1 MSSIELVRSVCIGRG
16 ARAIDMLFLVRSA
29 FWLGMVYSAM
39 PFDNSEQ
46 TRELARLR
54 AALAAAAGSAAVTTC
69 AAQSVSC
76 RALMMAAPAS
86 QRRPDATN
94 SVQAKEKTARA
105 SADSLT
111 EADLTAPWR
120 GKPSKAVRGQA
131 LAQRAA
137 MPI

>member
-1 MSSIELVRSVCIGRG
+1 
-16 ARAIDMLFLVRSA
+16 MLFLVRSA

-54 AALAAAAGSAAVTTC
+54 AVLAATAGSAAATTC

-76 RALMMAAPAS
+76 RALMMATPEGQRGLDAS
-86 QRRPDATN
+86 N
-94 SVQAKEKTARA
+94 SARAKEKTARA

-111 EADLTAPWR
+111 EADVAAPWR
-120 GKPSKAVRGQA
+120 GKPAKVVRGQA